1 MSRHHRYNNTYPKAL
16 RDDIKRAVIRTHGLV
31 CWLCTQ
37 PISSF
42 EEATMDHVK
51 KASRGELYEEG
62 NLRPAHAKCNNE
74 RHRRGGPMPTRSTGE
89 P

>member
-1 MSRHHRYNNTYPKAL
+1 MSRHHRGNNLPPKAL

-31 CWLCTQ
+31 CWLCDG
-37 PISSF
+37 PIATF

-51 KASRGELYEEG
+51 KAAKGGLYEEE

-74 RHRRGGPMPTRSTGE
+74 RHVFPKG
-89 P
+89 